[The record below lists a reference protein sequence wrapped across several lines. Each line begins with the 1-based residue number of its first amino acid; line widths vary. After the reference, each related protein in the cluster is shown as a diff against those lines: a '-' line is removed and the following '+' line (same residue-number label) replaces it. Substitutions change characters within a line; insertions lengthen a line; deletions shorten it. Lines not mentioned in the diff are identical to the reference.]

1 VVLALAAGAAAA
13 LFGLRWTGSTEA
25 DLGPGRVEL
34 SARWGDGR
42 TAVALPPLGRV
53 TADTHDAPLAVGAR
67 VLTVDVEAAQ
77 RTIADADPIAA
88 LQEEITDDLPV
99 AFTGFLRHVLLFA
112 AGTGAVAALL
122 LPGRGLWHAVPGAV
136 GGAGAVAALLYA
148 TWAPY
153 DLDAFQEPTFEGEL
167 ARAPGLIAA
176 AERNLRDL
184 DAVRS
189 RVETVSDRLAE
200 LYAASLDELPGGAP
214 GETSILH
221 VSDLHLNPLGAEL
234 AVELAGDLAVDAIL
248 DTGDVTTFGFSIE
261 ARFGEIL
268 SRAPVPYYVVPGNH
282 DSAQNRE
289 QLAALD
295 GITVIDREV
304 VEIAGLRVLGVPDP
318 TFTASNELSTEAA
331 NDRKLALADSVADL
345 VEAEEPDLLA
355 VHDARQASQ
364 SGGLVP
370 VVVAG
375 HSHRRSEDRLEG
387 TLVLTVGSTGA
398 TGLGAFTVDTSLPY
412 EAQVL
417 RFDEDRLVAVDYL
430 TVEGIGGS
438 FTLERRLVDPADA
451 GDEAPDRDDPDAG
464 PDEGTGSAEG
474 SEEET
479 GLGLRVEEGRLG
491 RHPLAAVRGGLDLG
505 HRGRAQQ
512 DAGLR

>member
-1 VVLALAAGAAAA
+1 MAG
-13 LFGLRWTGSTEA
+13 LVGLRWTGTTDAE
-25 DLGPGRVEL
+25 LGPGKVEL
-34 SARWGDGR
+34 SARWGDGH
-42 TAVALPPLGRV
+42 TAIALPPLGRV
-53 TADTHDAPLAVGAR
+53 TADTHDAPLTVGAR
-67 VLTVDVEAAQ
+67 VLTLDVESAQ
-77 RTIADADPIAA
+77 QTIGGADPIAA
-88 LQEEITDDLPV
+88 LQVDITEDLPA
-99 AFTGFLRHVLLFA
+99 AFRRFVQHVLLFA

-122 LPGRGLWHAVPGAV
+122 LPGRGLWHALPGAA
-136 GGAGAVAALLYA
+136 GGALAVAALLFA

-153 DLDAFQEPTFEGEL
+153 DLDAFEEPTFEGEL

-184 DAVRS
+184 EVVRS
-189 RVETVSDRLAE
+189 RVQTVSDRLAE

-234 AVELAGDLAVDAIL
+234 VVELAGDLAVDAIL

-268 SRAPVPYYVVPGNH
+268 ARAPVPYYVVPGNH
-282 DSAQNRE
+282 DSAQNRA
-289 QLAALD
+289 QLAALE
-295 GITVIDREV
+295 GITVVDREV
-304 VEIAGLRVLGVPDP
+304 VEVGEVQILGVPDP

-331 NDRKLALADSVADL
+331 NERKLALADDVAEL
-345 VEAEEPDLLA
+345 VEAEEPDVLA
-355 VHDARQASQ
+355 VHDARQAAE

-375 HSHRRSEDRLEG
+375 HAHRRDEARLEE

-398 TGLGAFTVDTSLPY
+398 TGLGAFTVDTSLAY

-417 RFDEDRLVAVDYL
+417 RFDGKRLVAIDYL

-438 FTLERRLVDPADA
+438 FTLERRLVPAPEADDADPATPN
-451 GDEAPDRDDPDAG
+451 GDGQPAG
-464 PDEGTGSAEG
+464 PEGGDGSAEG
-474 SEEET
+474 AEDEA
-479 GLGLRVEEGRLG
+479 GLGLRVEEGGLG

-505 HRGRAQQ
+505 HRRRPQQ
-512 DAGLR
+512 HAGLR